1 MLYIIGQALGV
12 VSAVCSLILPMLKK
26 KSQMLVMTM
35 FTNGLVALNLVMI
48 DQFGSAVLIHSL
60 AVVQAIVSLRHVQRD
75 TTVTKAEG
83 GAFLLLYIACGLL
96 GYKSPIDVLPIVG
109 CLFNMLAT
117 FQRDVHKTR
126 ILILINVSTFLIYYL
141 IVGSTSALMVGSTIV
156 TTLIAMIRDRKH
168 AK

>member
-75 TTVTKAEG
+75 TAVTKAEG
-83 GAFLLLYIACGLL
+83 GAFLLLYITCGLL
-96 GYKSPIDVLPIVG
+96 GYKSLIDVLPIVG

>member
-35 FTNGLVALNLVMI
+35 FTNGLVALNLIMI

-60 AVVQAIVSLRHVQRD
+60 AVVQAIVSLRHVQKD
-75 TTVTKAEG
+75 TAVTKAEG

-96 GYKSPIDVLPIVG
+96 GYKSLIDVLPIVG

>member
-1 MLYIIGQALGV
+1 MLYVIGQALGV

-48 DQFGSAVLIHSL
+48 GRFGSAVLIHSL
-60 AVVQAIVSLRHVQRD
+60 AVVQAVVSLRHVRRD
-75 TTVTKAEG
+75 TPVTRLETG
-83 GAFLLLYIACGLL
+83 GFLILYIACGLL
-96 GYKSPIDVLPIVG
+96 GYKSVIDVLPMVG

-141 IVGSTSALMVGSTIV
+141 MVGSTSALMVGSTIV
-156 TTLIAMIRDRKH
+156 TTLLAMVRDRKR
-168 AK
+168 

>member
-96 GYKSPIDVLPIVG
+96 GYKSLIDVLPIVG